1 VLFYHFVENHSITRA
16 IRATGLNKN
25 TVAKIYAYARY
36 AIHFIEIAERVFEP
50 ICEISLIERENE
62 DI

>member
-1 VLFYHFVENHSITRA
+1 MRETE
-16 IRATGLNKN
+16 LNKN

-36 AIHFIEIAERVFEP
+36 AIHFIEIAERVSEP
-50 ICEISLIERENE
+50 ICEISLTESENE